1 MARWSAFA
9 PTADRRLVKAL
20 HEGDEEALATLYDV
34 YAERLY
40 DYCAALLGD
49 LKAAEEVVHDTL
61 IDASRRAPRLRERER
76 LRAWLYAAARRRC
89 LLRKRPAA
97 MADDEAFARLDFFD
111 REVLFLVHRHDLTGE
126 DLAAAL
132 GITTL
137 RAQRR
142 LHRATQQSPEAETIV
157 GAVAVP
163 EPPAALRHRVLHA
176 GTDPEL
182 AGYRTEIA
190 ARGGA
195 LTAEGM
201 PRQPDAPSR
210 LARRWA
216 FASGGSVAALAT
228 AVAVMMFIGPNVA
241 VPDLQWP
248 GGGKPR
254 TGTPATR
261 TTPPRGGP
269 VVTRPPAASR
279 SQGQTGPE
287 TGPQLMPSPTPTRPH
302 RPPKSPTKP
311 PTGVLAVAP
320 LSVHIQGR
328 GTIGEIGLTAQGG
341 RVDWTAADSDPNV
354 VLSNVSGAIA
364 AGEHVKI
371 QVILKRQAVTLPGQ
385 TVVTVTDGGGRS
397 TAVTVSWDLSVF

>member
-20 HEGDEEALATLYDV
+20 HDGDEEALATLYDV

-49 LKAAEEVVHDTL
+49 LKAAEDVVHDTL

-132 GITTL
+132 GVTTL

-142 LHRATQQSPEAETIV
+142 LHRATQQSPDGEKVVA
-157 GAVAVP
+157 AVAVP

-195 LTAEGM
+195 LTADGM

-228 AVAVMMFIGPNVA
+228 AVAVMMFIGPDVA

-254 TGTPATR
+254 PTTPSAR
-261 TTPPRGGP
+261 TTPPSGDP
-269 VVTRPPAASR
+269 VVTRPPAAPR
-279 SQGQTGPE
+279 SQGQAAPE
-287 TGPQLMPSPTPTRPH
+287 TGPQLIPSPTPSRSH
-302 RPPKSPTKP
+302 RPPKSSPKP
-311 PTGVLAVAP
+311 PGRLVVSP
-320 LSVHIQGR
+320 VSVHIQGR
-328 GTIGEIGLTAQGG
+328 STIGEIGLTAKAGG
-341 RVDWTAADSDPNV
+341 VRWSASNSDPNI
-354 VLSNVSGAIA
+354 VLSNVSGSIG
-364 AGEHVKI
+364 AGEHATI
-371 QVILKRQAVTLPGQ
+371 QVIVKRQTITLPGQ
-385 TVVTVTDGGGRS
+385 TVVTVTDGGGHS
-397 TAVTVSWDLSVF
+397 TAVTVAWDLSVF

>member
-49 LKAAEEVVHDTL
+49 LKAAEDVVHDTF

-97 MADDEAFARLDFFD
+97 MADDEAFARLDFFY
-111 REVLFLVHRHDLTGE
+111 REILFLVHRHDLTGE

-132 GITTL
+132 GVTTL

-142 LHRATQQSPEAETIV
+142 LHRGAQLSPDAETIV
-157 GAVAVP
+157 AAVSVP
-163 EPPAALRHRVLHA
+163 EPPPALRHRVLHA

-228 AVAVMMFIGPNVA
+228 AVAVMMFIGPNVP

-248 GGGKPR
+248 GGGKPHSR
-254 TGTPATR
+254 TPTSR
-261 TTPPRGGP
+261 TTPPSDGP
-269 VVTRPPAASR
+269 ILTRPPVSSPSR
-279 SQGQTGPE
+279 GQAPPN
-287 TGPQLMPSPTPTRPH
+287 TGPQLLPTNR
-302 RPPKSPTKP
+302 PTKP
-311 PTGVLAVAP
+311 PPPSKTPQPPKGVLEVAP
-320 LSVHIQGR
+320 LAVHIQSSSK
-328 GTIGEIGLTAQGG
+328 TGEVDLTAKDGD
-341 RVDWTAADSDPNV
+341 VDWTAASADPSI
-354 VLSNVSGAIA
+354 VLSSASGAIA
-364 AGEHVKI
+364 AGEHATL
-371 QVILKRQAVTLPGQ
+371 QVILDRKGIVLPGQ
-385 TVVTVTDGGGRS
+385 TTVTVTDGGGRS
-397 TAVTVSWDLSVF
+397 TAVTVSWDFSLL

>member
-40 DYCAALLGD
+40 DYCVALLGD
-49 LKAAEEVVHDTL
+49 LKAAEDVVHDTL

-132 GITTL
+132 GVTAL

-142 LHRATQQSPEAETIV
+142 LHRAEEQSPEAESIV
-157 GAVAVP
+157 AAVP
-163 EPPAALRHRVLHA
+163 VLEPPAALRHRVLHA

-201 PRQPDAPSR
+201 PKQPDAPSR

-228 AVAVMMFIGPNVA
+228 AVAVMMFIGPGVP

-248 GGGKPR
+248 GGGKPQSK
-254 TGTPATR
+254 TPVTR
-261 TTPPRGGP
+261 TTPPSGDP
-269 VVTRPPAASR
+269 VVTRPPSHPR
-279 SQGQTGPE
+279 GQTPPE
-287 TGPQLMPSPTPTRPH
+287 TNPQLIPSPTPTKT
-302 RPPKSPTKP
+302 RPPTKWSPRP
-311 PTGVLAVAP
+311 PAGTLVVAP
-320 LSVHIQGR
+320 TSVHIQSR
-328 GTIGEIGLTAQGG
+328 SKIGDIGLTAQGG
-341 RVDWTAADSDPNV
+341 AVTWTASDSDPNI
-354 VLSNVSGAIA
+354 VLSNVSGSIG
-364 AGEHVKI
+364 AGEHATV
-371 QVILKRQAVTLPGQ
+371 QVILNRQVLTLPGQ
-385 TVVTVTDGGGRS
+385 SVVTVTDGRGHS
-397 TAVTVSWDLSVF
+397 TAVTVSWDLSLL